1 MFNFTPMMTRS
12 ALAKGLGFLVGLFG
26 FFGTR
31 VISPNADPLFAW
43 GIFALFIS
51 IGGIVGVIG
60 IIKRIPLL
68 NVPLPPVL
76 RGGAM
81 GAWFTFLCVIFGYDM
96 INVAMQ
102 DISYLPDFMRN
113 PFWMVLDGFFLGAA
127 IDMIVSR
134 VVKDVPDLFNA

>member
-1 MFNFTPMMTRS
+1 
-12 ALAKGLGFLVGLFG
+12 
-26 FFGTR
+26 
-31 VISPNADPLFAW
+31 
-43 GIFALFIS
+43 
-51 IGGIVGVIG
+51 
-60 IIKRIPLL
+60 
-68 NVPLPPVL
+68 
-76 RGGAM
+76 
-81 GAWFTFLCVIFGYDM
+81 VIFGYDM